1 MRVMVVGASGLIG
14 SSVCARLA
22 VKGDSI
28 VAVVHRSADLGLA
41 PAHVIPIDLAATK
54 HADWI
59 PHLAGV
65 DAVVNC
71 AGLLQDSPGESTHGV
86 HTAGA
91 AALFDACE
99 RAGVRRVVHL
109 SAVGVDRE
117 TPTAFSRSKLLGD
130 QALMARNL
138 DWVILRPSVV
148 VGRPAYGGSALLRGL
163 AAWPLIPTMPDTGP
177 LQIVHLDD
185 VVDAVM
191 FFLRPDAPAR
201 QTIEVVGPRT
211 WSFDEVVA
219 LFRRWLRW
227 PPARTFRLPAPLAA
241 LIYRVGD
248 AIALLGWRPPVRST
262 ARREI
267 MPGATGDPQP
277 LTHVTG
283 IEPRDLAAAL
293 AAEPPSVQ
301 ERWFARL
308 YLLKPLVFG
317 ILSLFWIATG
327 IMALGP
333 GWQQGVNLMLEGGVK
348 HGLAEATVVAG
359 AAADIC
365 IGIGIALRRTTRFTL
380 YAALAISIVYAFLG
394 TVLVPRLWIDP
405 IGPLLKIWPIMVLI
419 LVAIAI
425 REDR

>member
-14 SSVCARLA
+14 SAVCARLA
-22 VKGDSI
+22 ARGDSV
-28 VAVVHRSADLGLA
+28 VAVVHRPAYLGLV
-41 PAHVIPIDLAATK
+41 PADVIQIDLAATNRE
-54 HADWI
+54 DWI
-59 PHLAGV
+59 PHLAGI

-86 HTAGA
+86 HAVGA

-99 RAGVRRVVHL
+99 RVGVGRVIHL

-130 QALMARNL
+130 QALMACDL

-148 VGRPAYGGSALLRGL
+148 VGRGAYGGSALMRGL
-163 AAWPLIPTMPDTGP
+163 AATPVLPTMPDTGP

-211 WSFDEVVA
+211 WAFDEVVA
-219 LFRRWLRW
+219 LLRRWLRW
-227 PPARTFRLPAPLAA
+227 PAARTVPLPAPVAA
-241 LIYRVGD
+241 LIYTLGD

-267 MPGATGDPQP
+267 LRGATGDPQT
-277 LTHVTG
+277 LARLTG
-283 IEPRDLAAAL
+283 IEPRDLATAL
-293 AAEPPSVQ
+293 AAEPSSVQ
-301 ERWFARL
+301 ERWFTRL

-317 ILSLFWIATG
+317 ILALFWIATG

-333 GWQQGVNLMLEGGVK
+333 GWQEGVNLMLEGGVK
-348 HGLAEATVVAG
+348 HGLAEATVIAG

-365 IGIGIALRRTTRFTL
+365 IGVTIAFRRTTRFAL
-380 YAALAISIVYAFLG
+380 YAALAISLVYAFLG
-394 TVLVPRLWIDP
+394 TMLVPRLWIDP